1 MGTVTTLPHGGAFT
15 RADLEAMP
23 DDGRRHELIDGTL
36 VVTPSPS
43 HRHQRCSLRLAVLL
57 HDHCPHD
64 LEVVTAP
71 FDVALTEDTIMQ
83 PDLLVARKG
92 DFTDKD
98 LSGVPVM
105 VVEILSPS
113 TRQVDL
119 HLKRARYEAAGCPS
133 YWIVDPETP
142 SIGVF
147 ELEDGR
153 YVERGHAMG
162 SEEIEVSLPYRLTI
176 KPSDLVA

>member
-1 MGTVTTLPHGGAFT
+1 MGTVTTLPHGGGFT
-15 RADLEAMP
+15 RADLEAMS

-57 HDHCPHD
+57 HDHCPQD
-64 LEVVTAP
+64 LEVVAAP
-71 FDVALTEDTIMQ
+71 FDVALTEDTVMQ
-83 PDLLVARKG
+83 PDLLVARRT

-98 LSGVPVM
+98 LSGVPVL

-133 YWIVDPETP
+133 YWVVDPEAP
-142 SIGVF
+142 RIVVF
-147 ELEDGR
+147 EIENGR
-153 YVERGHAMG
+153 YVERTHAVG
-162 SEEIEVSLPYRLTI
+162 SDEIEVSLPFGLTI
-176 KPSDLVA
+176 KPQDLVA

>member
-1 MGTVTTLPHGGAFT
+1 MGPVTTLPYGGRFT

-23 DDGRRHELIDGTL
+23 DDGRRHELVDGTL

-57 HDHCPHD
+57 HEECPGD
-64 LEVVTAP
+64 LEVVAAP
-71 FDVALTEDTIMQ
+71 FDIALAEDTIMQ
-83 PDLLVARKG
+83 PDLLVARRK

-98 LSGVPVM
+98 LSGVPVL
-105 VVEILSPS
+105 VIEILSAS

-133 YWIVDPETP
+133 YWIVDPEAP
-142 SIGVF
+142 SIVVL
-147 ELEDGR
+147 ELENGR
-153 YVERGHAMG
+153 YVERARALG
-162 SEEIEVSLPYRLTI
+162 SEEIEVSLPYELTV
-176 KPSDLVA
+176 KPQDLVT